1 MEKITP
7 EEFFKVMFKGI
18 YQATAWCIRKF
29 KESEIGYGILGLILM
44 VVVLWGVFRLVGAI
58 GRNVGEWYV
67 KNWKMCDDP
76 NCTESECITSNIYF
90 HNHYDGKGFVY
101 NKRTGKKTLKYVSGI
116 GEPLGDDSLVYFR
129 KDDEYG
135 YFNKFT
141 GKAVIKPKYDEAWG
155 FSEGVACVNDNGRIK
170 FIDGAGNVVIDKQL
184 AHPLSDD
191 GYVFQSGY
199 CIVNSEDGKHNGL
212 MDKTGK
218 FVLPLDYSYIE
229 NDKGLW
235 VLSKGTESAV
245 LDKDLKEV
253 IPLSD
258 CDITIE
264 NDEIVMTMPDN
275 TIRKYDLKGN
285 LIHDFYITNVSTLE
299 YATDKIVTHN
309 EKDDSEEEE
318 NSSLKYAKATARL
331 KSYAAGNDREGLMTP
346 EGQIVTMPNYID
358 IEAIGPD
365 LYLCMCSG
373 GTEVIINGKGEMVN
387 KPK

>member
-7 EEFFKVMFKGI
+7 EEFFTVMFKGI

-29 KESEIGYGILGLILM
+29 KESEIGYAILGIIMVLFILY
-44 VVVLWGVFRLVGAI
+44 GAFRLVGAI
-58 GRNVGEWYV
+58 GGVVGEWYV

-76 NCTESECITSNIYF
+76 DCTEYESITSNIYF

-101 NKRTGKKTLKYVSGI
+101 NKRTGKKTLKYVSEI
-116 GEPLGDDSLVYFR
+116 GEPLGDDSLVCFR

-141 GKAVIKPKYDEAWG
+141 GKAVIKPKYDEAWV
-155 FSEGVACVNDNGRIK
+155 FSEGVACVNDNGQIK
-170 FIDGAGNVVIDKQL
+170 FIDGADNVVIDKQL

-199 CIVNSEDGKHNGL
+199 CIVNTEDGKRNGL
-212 MDKTGK
+212 IDKTGK
-218 FVLPLDYSYIE
+218 FVLPLNYSYIK
-229 NDKGLW
+229 NDNGLW
-235 VLSKGTESAV
+235 VLSKGIESAV

-285 LIHDFYITNVSTLE
+285 LIHDFYITNVSPLE

-309 EKDDSEEEE
+309 EQDDSEEEE
-318 NSSLKYAKATARL
+318 NTSLKYAKATARL
-331 KSYAAGNDREGLMTP
+331 KSYVAGNDREGLMTP
-346 EGQIVTMPNYID
+346 EGEIVTMPNYLD
-358 IEAIGPD
+358 IKAIGPD
-365 LYLCMCSG
+365 LYLCLCSG

-387 KPK
+387 RPK